1 MDQDQVLNI
10 IQFLH
15 VLIDIFNCSYIFIFS
30 SKYDIYFATWILAQ
44 TLHWLLLKNECVVS
58 YIEKKIEDPDYELG
72 SEPKRVPHNEVYF
85 NEYTLT
91 AKAIII
97 LSTLLII
104 IYRTKTRFVQGIAGL
119 AIVLWI
125 YLTYFHND
133 VIEKVNKNL
142 H

>member
-1 MDQDQVLNI
+1 MGQDQVLNI

-30 SKYDIYFATWILAQ
+30 SKYDIYFATWILLQ
-44 TLHWLLLKNECVVS
+44 TLHWLLLKNECIVS
-58 YIEKKIEDPDYELG
+58 YIEKKIENPYYKLG
-72 SEPKRVPHNEVYF
+72 SDPKRVPHNEVYF

-104 IYRTKTRFVQGIAGL
+104 IYRAKTKTVQGIAGL

-133 VIEKVNKNL
+133 IMKKIKKPNL
-142 H
+142 